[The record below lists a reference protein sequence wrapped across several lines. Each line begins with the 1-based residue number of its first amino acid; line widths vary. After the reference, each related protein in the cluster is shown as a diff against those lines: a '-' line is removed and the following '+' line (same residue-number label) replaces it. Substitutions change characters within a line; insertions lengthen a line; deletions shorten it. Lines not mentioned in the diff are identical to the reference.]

1 MELKEII
8 ALAKAGYKKKDI
20 EELLKLSTDT
30 PQSDDIQSG
39 PPSGNEEAS
48 EETQELPTP
57 EEEPKEEPNPLIEEQ
72 KKQIKKLTDELKKAQ
87 ESAVRTD
94 MSKDEPSEEDVLA
107 DIFRK
112 FM

>member
-1 MELKEII
+1 MDLKEII

-20 EELLKLSTDT
+20 EELLKVSTDT
-30 PQSDDIQSG
+30 SQSEDIYSV
-39 PPSGNEEAS
+39 PPEVKEEAS
-48 EETQELPTP
+48 DETQELPI
-57 EEEPKEEPNPLIEEQ
+57 PKEEPNPLIEEQ
-72 KKQIKKLTDELKKAQ
+72 KKQIQKLTEELKKAQ

-94 MSKDEPSEEDVLA
+94 ISKDELSEDVLA